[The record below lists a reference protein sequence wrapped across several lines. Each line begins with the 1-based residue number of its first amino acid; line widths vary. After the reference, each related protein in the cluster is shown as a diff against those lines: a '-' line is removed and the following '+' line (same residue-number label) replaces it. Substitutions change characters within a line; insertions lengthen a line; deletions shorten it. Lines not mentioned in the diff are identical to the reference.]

1 MKSQGGYSGPM
12 QALPPSAMG
21 DYPLIPGPLAEESVV
36 AILLRGRRL
45 ARLMCTPREL
55 DELALGY
62 LFTRGLVRSRSELT
76 ELHVCPDRGSVSVDL
91 LGELP
96 EERGPERFV
105 SSACGAGMQGE
116 GDPATIPR
124 VDPKPVSTAELGSLA
139 TAMRSMFSL
148 ARLHA
153 LTGGVHCAALLY
165 ESGEMVLREDVG
177 RHNAVDKVVGRALLD
192 DRMPEGRALLTSG
205 RIAFDMV
212 YKAAMAGIGI
222 VVSRSIPTSAAY
234 EFALDAG
241 ITLIGR
247 ALAARPVLYPIRP
260 GPSR

>member
-1 MKSQGGYSGPM
+1 M
-12 QALPPSAMG
+12 QAPPPIATG
-21 DYPLIPGPLAEESVV
+21 DGHLVPGPLAEESVV

-45 ARLMCTPREL
+45 ARLMCTPRDL

-76 ELHVCPDRGSVSVDL
+76 GLLVCPDRGSVSIDL
-91 LGELP
+91 MGDLP

-105 SSACGAGMQGE
+105 SSACGGGMPGE
-116 GDPATIPR
+116 GESAAIPR
-124 VDPKPVSTAELGSLA
+124 VEPTPVSDAELGSLV
-139 TAMRSMFSL
+139 TALRTMFSM

-165 ESGEMVLREDVG
+165 KSGDMVMREDVG

-192 DRMPEGRALLTSG
+192 DRMQEGRALLTSG

-234 EFALDAG
+234 EFALNAG
-241 ITLIGR
+241 VTLVGR
-247 ALAARPVLYPIRP
+247 ALAARPILYPIRP
-260 GPSR
+260 SPSR